1 MKDIFRIIEIIKKK
15 IEDNYADDVA
25 IFAYYGSYATGHQDE
40 LSDLDFFF
48 IPKSDRG
55 RELNIQFII
64 DGIGFDLFPIPWE
77 RIARIAALEQPL
89 TAVITKSVVV
99 YSATD
104 NDLTKF
110 NSIKEKLD
118 RLFHKDNSEYLLVRA
133 TEYINS
139 AIVNLYNIET
149 HSDLSAAKIESEK
162 LLSSVLLATALINN
176 TYFSRT
182 IGMSVQESL
191 KLEFLP
197 ADYESLVFKIIQSN
211 SIAEI
216 VESSRTLIKNTRLLV
231 LEKKNVYRRH
241 RTI

>member
-197 ADYESLVFKIIQSN
+197 ADYESLVFKIIESN

-231 LEKKNVYRRH
+231 LEKKNVYCRH